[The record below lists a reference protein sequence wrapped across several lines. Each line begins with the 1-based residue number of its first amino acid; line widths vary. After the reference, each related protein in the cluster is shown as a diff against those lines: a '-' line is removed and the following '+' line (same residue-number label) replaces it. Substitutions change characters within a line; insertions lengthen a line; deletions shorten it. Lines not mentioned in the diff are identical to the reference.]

1 MKPQNKSHAVMAQ
14 RNPEDKDSLDSFPTP
29 PWATR
34 ALVEIVLG
42 FTEKAPHSVW
52 EPACGEGHMAKVL
65 KEKFDIVIASDIH
78 PYGYGVVQDFLDPEC
93 VAPCPIDLIIT
104 NPPFKHAEQFINK
117 SLQIANVGVAML
129 TRTVFLEGKGRYNR
143 LFKDNPPSTVAVFT
157 ERVPMVK
164 DRLDRNASSATS
176 YAWLVWDKFNF
187 DAPRM
192 SWIPPCRKQLE
203 KDSDY
208 E

>member
-1 MKPQNKSHAVMAQ
+1 
-14 RNPEDKDSLDSFPTP
+14 
-29 PWATR
+29 
-34 ALVEIVLG
+34 
-42 FTEKAPHSVW
+42 
-52 EPACGEGHMAKVL
+52 MAKVL
-65 KEKFDIVIASDIH
+65 KEKFDVVIASDIH

-93 VAPCPIDLIIT
+93 VAPCPVDLIIT
-104 NPPFKHAEQFINK
+104 NPPFKHAEAFIQK

-143 LFKDNPPSTVAVFT
+143 LFKENPPSVVAVFT
-157 ERVPMVK
+157 ERVAMVK

-176 YAWLVWDKFNF
+176 YAWLIWEKFNF

-192 SWIPPCRKQLE
+192 TWIPPCRKQLE